1 MRAASWIAALAALV
15 LGCWASGCAGGSADA
30 ASRGATNAPPGA
42 SNQRGAAQ
50 PLVANQPANGQADP
64 AKPEPD
70 KPSDVPQAQADYIP
84 FEGGLRVYPARKV
97 AELRVVLLGN
107 QTRPLEFLL
116 VAPGGATHESL
127 FASGAKGEHLK
138 RALEMIG
145 LIEAATKRSGRGY
158 IDTPLGDKVKISVRF
173 NHAGTGKE
181 TIVPVEDWLYDV
193 LRNGQPEAAGW
204 VFTGSFEQYDPR
216 LNRSLIE
223 SDMKGNLIALWRDAS
238 CVIDNARKN
247 GVAPDCYSP
256 NPKADGIPDAQ
267 TEVTLIFEKYKD

>member
-1 MRAASWIAALAALV
+1 MRAACLMAALAILAL
-15 LGCWASGCAGGSADA
+15 CGCAGGSAQPGGNQA
-30 ASRGATNAPPGA
+30 AKPQPMD
-42 SNQRGAAQ
+42 SNQPGHHQ
-50 PLVANQPANGQADP
+50 PEQPSPKP
-64 AKPEPD
+64 APDID
-70 KPSDVPQAQADYIP
+70 KPSDKPQAEADYIP
-84 FEGGLRVYPARKV
+84 FEGGLKVFPARKV

-107 QTRPLEFLL
+107 QTRPLEFLM

-145 LIEAATKRSGRGY
+145 LIEAETKRSGRGY
-158 IDTPLGDKVKISVRF
+158 MDTPMGDKVKISVRF
-173 NHAGTGKE
+173 NHATTGKE
-181 TIVPVEDWLYDV
+181 TTVPVEDWLFDI
-193 LRNGQPEAAGW
+193 LRNGTPEAGGW

-256 NPKADGIPDAQ
+256 NPKADGIPEAQ
-267 TEVTLIFEKYKD
+267 TEVTLIFEKYKE